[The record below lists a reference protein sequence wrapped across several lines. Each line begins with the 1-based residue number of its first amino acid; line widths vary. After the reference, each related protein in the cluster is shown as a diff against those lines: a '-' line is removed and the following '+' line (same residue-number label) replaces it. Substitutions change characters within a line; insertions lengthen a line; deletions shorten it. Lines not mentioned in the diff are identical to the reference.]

1 MKLVALVIASL
12 FAAGFAPRARQAGG
26 TTGAPEAAPATRKSK
41 TVTTRYDPWFQ
52 KYSKRYFGAGFDWH
66 VFKAQ
71 AMAES
76 DLIPTAKSHVG
87 ARGLMQLMP
96 GTYKIISESGN
107 HYKSID
113 DPQSNIAAGINHDY
127 GLWITWKGKVKQ
139 EDRIEFMLSSYNAGE
154 GPLLRARG
162 VAKQSKLDPQV
173 WPSMVEV
180 APRVPAVEIQGDVGV
195 RGDDPEELR
204 VSTTR
209 RIPDDAANVNR
220 PTDVRRKT

>member
-1 MKLVALVIASL
+1 MKIIALLTVLL
-12 FAAGFAPRARQAGG
+12 FAAGFAPRARQATG
-26 TTGAPEAAPATRKSK
+26 TAQAAKPAPAIPKSK
-41 TVTTRYDPWFQ
+41 TVTTRYDAWFQ

-71 AMAES
+71 SMAES

-139 EDRIEFMLSSYNAGE
+139 EDLIEFMLSSYNAGE

-162 VAKQSKLDPQV
+162 VAKQSKLDPKV

-180 APRVPAVEIQGDVGV
+180 APRVERWRYKETLGYVVTIQKNYDY
-195 RGDDPEELR
+195 LR
-204 VSTTR
+204 PPNSALT
-209 RIPDDAANVNR
+209 PQM
-220 PTDVRRKT
+220 